1 MPRPSVIFA
10 CATVDAPLVARVVP
24 RLVELGTRV
33 EIVDGVDLDT
43 RPLEAAVERHNERSA
58 YVVCQSEEL
67 DEYQKDLLVLTI
79 RAGEVPESLVWPTR
93 LEPHDIDGLMGSV
106 LKRLLELGWLA
117 EARQHAKGRRRN
129 VTMRGLAMPAVEPP
143 KKRNTAPTQLYGE
156 ELSDAARA
164 SDKPRVRKPVVPR
177 VVPAAHTEPKKLIP
191 APPAIPKGTIE
202 PAPARKPQPVAP
214 KSTAAQRIA
223 AAPKPVEP
231 KRPAVAVVPKAP
243 KPIAPAPAPAPAP
256 VAKPSPAP
264 APERVAM
271 KTEKAV
277 PEVVVETAPKHKPVS
292 RPPVRSGYTTPSVPI
307 LVASRESAR
316 TEIAEVARP
325 RRRRWL
331 AGLAAAAAVALTWTA
346 LPEDDAA
353 SATKTTVS
361 VAANASVEHEDT
373 AADLKPSETSEEPML
388 VIEDGQAEP
397 APTRT
402 KPNATDVHGA
412 LFTREIRALDALLV
426 ADLDIDLRY
435 RDGRAACLSLVR
447 GGEDAWRLPTPDELE
462 ALAEAGFLPSEG
474 SWWTGG
480 KDNKKKRAVWNGKR
494 VRQRAASRRIKA
506 KTICV
511 SAV

>member
-1 MPRPSVIFA
+1 M
-10 CATVDAPLVARVVP
+10 ARVVP

-43 RPLEAAVERHNERSA
+43 RPLEAAIERHTERSA
-58 YVVCQSEEL
+58 YVVCQSDEL

-93 LEPHDIDGLMGSV
+93 LEPHDVDGLMGTV
-106 LKRLLELGWLA
+106 LKHLLELGWLA

-129 VTMRGLAMPAVEPP
+129 VTLRGVAMPPVEPP
-143 KKRNTAPTQLYGE
+143 KKRNTAPTRLYGE
-156 ELSDAARA
+156 ELSETARA

-177 VVPAAHTEPKKLIP
+177 IVPTAHAQPKKVIP
-191 APPAIPKGTIE
+191 APPAIPKAAKSKPAAARPI
-202 PAPARKPQPVAP
+202 PAPPV
-214 KSTAAQRIA
+214 I
-223 AAPKPVEP
+223 AAPKPVAP
-231 KRPAVAVVPKAP
+231 KRPAVTVVP
-243 KPIAPAPAPAPAP
+243 
-256 VAKPSPAP
+256 S
-264 APERVAM
+264 PERLAM

-277 PEVVVETAPKHKPVS
+277 PEVLVEAAPQHTPVT

-307 LVASRESAR
+307 LVATRESAK
-316 TEIAEVARP
+316 TEIAEIARP

-331 AGLAAAAAVALTWTA
+331 GGLAAAAAIALTWVA
-346 LPEDDAA
+346 LPGDDAA
-353 SATKTTVS
+353 SATGPAVS
-361 VAANASVEHEDT
+361 VAATPSDREDT
-373 AADLKPSETSEEPML
+373 AADATSDEGEEPTL
-388 VIEDGQAEP
+388 VIEDGHAVP
-397 APTRT
+397 GRMRT
-402 KPNATDVHGA
+402 KPKAAGVHGA

-494 VRQRAASRRIKA
+494 VRQKAASRRVKA
-506 KTICV
+506 KTVCV